1 MLKSVVLKADL
12 RLPLRHEKN
21 YRDHLNPK
29 EVGIA
34 VAFAPKLRWARSR
47 TLSRGLLD
55 QPANRPLVE
64 SESR

>member
-34 VAFAPKLRWARSR
+34 VAFV
-47 TLSRGLLD
+47 G
-55 QPANRPLVE
+55 V
-64 SESR
+64 

>member
-34 VAFAPKLRWARSR
+34 VAFAPKLTSRRPHARLPEFREPGGLAERW
-47 TLSRGLLD
+47 
-55 QPANRPLVE
+55 
-64 SESR
+64 